1 MHEEKNR
8 DRKMS
13 HDLPPLFYTFN
24 VYYVY
29 YAGSFG
35 QMNFLFDWMKITS
48 LRILLVLFKS

>member
-48 LRILLVLFKS
+48 LRILLILFKS